1 MREAW
6 RVVDANVNRAREAA
20 RTLEEV
26 ARFALDDAG
35 MTERVKGLRHAIQDE
50 ANRLDAGMLLAS
62 RDTAGDV
69 GTTISAEGERARES
83 LAGVAASAEGRL
95 TESLRAIEE
104 AVKVIGRDAGAFERL
119 RYRAYDLCRDLRLA
133 LGTGRCPQWRL
144 CVIVTEGLCRHHAWE
159 RVAEAAV
166 EGGADCLQ
174 LREKGMGDRML
185 LARARRLVEIARAG
199 GAHAIVND
207 RVDIAMLAGADGVH
221 VGDGDLAI
229 RDVRRLAGFSLLV
242 GASTHAMEEARA
254 AVLAGADYCGV
265 GSMFPTGTKA
275 GARVNGPA
283 YLRAFLADPILSQRA
298 CLAIGGIGPENVGE
312 LVRER
317 CPGVAVSSCVCAAED
332 PAGVCRAL
340 RAALD
345 QGASRA

>member
-1 MREAW
+1 MRETW
-6 RVVDANVNRAREAA
+6 RMIDANVNRAREAA
-20 RTLEEV
+20 RTLEDV
-26 ARFALDDAG
+26 ARFALDDAA
-35 MTERVKGLRHAIQDE
+35 MSERLKSLRHAIQEE
-50 ANRLDAGMLLAS
+50 ANRLDAGRLLAS

-69 GTTISAEGERARES
+69 GTTISAETEGLRGS

-104 AVKVIGRDAGAFERL
+104 AMKVVGRDASTLERL
-119 RYRAYDLCRDLRLA
+119 RYQAYDLCRDLRLA

-144 CVIVTEGLCRHHAWE
+144 CVIVTEGLCRHHAWDH
-159 RVAEAAV
+159 VAEAAI

-174 LREKGMGDRML
+174 LREKGMADRKM
-185 LARARRLVEIARAG
+185 LARAKRLVEIARAG

-207 RVDIAMLAGADGVH
+207 RADIAMLAGADGVH

-229 RDVRRLAGFSLLV
+229 RDVRRLAGFSIAI

-275 GARVNGPA
+275 GARVSGPT
-283 YLRAFLADPILSQRA
+283 YLRAYLADPILSQRP
-298 CLAIGGIGPENVGE
+298 CLAIGGIQPENVKE
-312 LVRER
+312 LARDG
-317 CPGVAVSSCVCAAED
+317 CPGVAVSSCVCAAEE
-332 PAGVCRAL
+332 PAVVCRAL
-340 RAALD
+340 REALD
-345 QGASRA
+345 QGASSD